1 VLGDMMELGAASD
14 ELHAEVGRYAK
25 ASGIVRLL
33 AYGPRSRPAAE
44 AFGAGGTWFEH
55 LDDLIAEARGGLT
68 ADVVVLVKGS
78 RANRLE
84 RVTAALARD
93 GGQST

>member
-1 VLGDMMELGAASD
+1 
-14 ELHAEVGRYAK
+14 
-25 ASGIVRLL
+25 
-33 AYGPRSRPAAE
+33 
-44 AFGAGGTWFEH
+44 
-55 LDDLIAEARGGLT
+55 LT